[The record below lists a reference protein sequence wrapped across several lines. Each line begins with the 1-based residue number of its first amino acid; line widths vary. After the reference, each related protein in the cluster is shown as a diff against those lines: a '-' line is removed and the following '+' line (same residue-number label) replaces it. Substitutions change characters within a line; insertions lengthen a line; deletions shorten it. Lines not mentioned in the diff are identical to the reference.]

1 MMLSA
6 IVVVSRGDES
16 RLGKLLKG
24 GCPARWDSASE
35 KKEKGPEARSP
46 TATWPTTTTNGYN
59 LSTTTFFPHTAS
71 QQKPL
76 IDCTRLIEE
85 YQSAN
90 FDTLARLSFT
100 QVPQIKRTV
109 RYRQLRL
116 LTRIISHEY
125 RQLRLRLIRNP
136 IPSVSGAIQRLIDL
150 VDDVR
155 EHFVRHHQV
164 GGCVDRACIAVR
176 QGVISK
182 GPFQRLPCTAV
193 HTMVS
198 SAKST
203 LPPVCSSLT

>member
-1 MMLSA
+1 M
-6 IVVVSRGDES
+6 
-16 RLGKLLKG
+16 
-24 GCPARWDSASE
+24 PARWDGASE
-35 KKEKGPEARSP
+35 KKKKGPEARSP
-46 TATWPTTTTNGYN
+46 TATWLSTSTNNGYN
-59 LSTTTFFPHTAS
+59 LSTTFFPHTAS

-85 YQSAN
+85 HQSAN

-136 IPSVSGAIQRLIDL
+136 IPSVSGAIQRLIDF

-164 GGCVDRACIAVR
+164 GGCVDRACIAVC

-198 SAKST
+198 SARSRF
-203 LPPVCSSLT
+203 PSVCSSLT

>member
-1 MMLSA
+1 MQ
-6 IVVVSRGDES
+6 VKKR
-16 RLGKLLKG
+16 KKG
-24 GCPARWDSASE
+24 RRPGARRRH
-35 KKEKGPEARSP
+35 GQLPP
-46 TATWPTTTTNGYN
+46 PMATIYQ
-59 LSTTTFFPHTAS
+59 LQHFFPHTAS

-85 YQSAN
+85 HQSAN

-198 SAKST
+198 SARST